1 MSINWGDLPAY
12 MALGLSIAALGIT
25 HAFNQRQKKFFE
37 NQELLN
43 KQMLRQIDEQ
53 VKEKKQADFGAR
65 IVKLGQSSHRL
76 KVFNS
81 GKAPGRNVRV
91 EVLEGQ
97 DMLLGG
103 DLEKKFPADQI
114 DSGSGIEMMVAMYLS
129 GPTKLKLRILWEDDH
144 SMNQEKTIT
153 AHS

>member
-12 MALGLSIAALGIT
+12 VALGLSLAALSVTLG
-25 HAFNQRQKKFFE
+25 FNQRQKKFFE

-53 VKEKKQADFGAR
+53 AKEKKQADFGAR
-65 IVKLGQSSHRL
+65 IVKLGQASHRL
-76 KVFNS
+76 KIFNS
-81 GKAPGRNVRV
+81 GKAPGRNVRL

-103 DLEKKFPADQI
+103 DLENKFPADQI

-144 SMNQEKTIT
+144 SLNQEKIVT

>member
-1 MSINWGDLPAY
+1 MSISWGDLPAY
-12 MALGLSIAALGIT
+12 VAICLSIVALGVT
-25 HAFNQRQKKFFE
+25 NKFNQRQKKFFE

-53 VKEKKQADFGAR
+53 TKEKKQADFGAR

-76 KVFNS
+76 KIFNS
-81 GKAPGRNVRV
+81 GKAPGRNVRI
-91 EVLEGQ
+91 EVLDGR
-97 DMLLGG
+97 DMLIGG
-103 DLEKKFPADQI
+103 DLESKFPADQI
-114 DSGSGIEMMVAMYLS
+114 DPGSGIEMMVAMYLS

-144 SMNQEKTIT
+144 SMNQEKIVT